1 MPLDHLEN
9 LPKRCLLG
17 KVNDFKKV
25 YDDKMGN
32 GVAKEETGRNSRKT
46 SKNKLSVLFMKNIN
60 NYLQMYMKR

>member
-1 MPLDHLEN
+1 MDHLED

-25 YDDKMGN
+25 YDDKTGT
-32 GVAKEETGRNSRKT
+32 VVKEETVTSRKT
-46 SKNKLSVLFMKNIN
+46 PKNRLSVLFMKNIN